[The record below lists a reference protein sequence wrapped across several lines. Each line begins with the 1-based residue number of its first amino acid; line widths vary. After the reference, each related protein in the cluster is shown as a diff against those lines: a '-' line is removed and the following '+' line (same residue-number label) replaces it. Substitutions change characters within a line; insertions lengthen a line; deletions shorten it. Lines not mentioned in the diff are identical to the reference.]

1 MYISYQYLIAIEN
14 DRLRSLE
21 TRCLRQQAGRAARV
35 TRATR
40 RDRGPGRAIIR
51 AFRPRPATG
60 HAL

>member
-21 TRCLRQQAGRAARV
+21 TRYLRQQSARAAR
-35 TRATR
+35 TTQ
-40 RDRGPGRAIIR
+40 RDRGPRRAIIR
-51 AFRPRPATG
+51 AFRPR

>member
-21 TRCLRQQAGRAARV
+21 THCLRQQAARAARV
-35 TRATR
+35 TR